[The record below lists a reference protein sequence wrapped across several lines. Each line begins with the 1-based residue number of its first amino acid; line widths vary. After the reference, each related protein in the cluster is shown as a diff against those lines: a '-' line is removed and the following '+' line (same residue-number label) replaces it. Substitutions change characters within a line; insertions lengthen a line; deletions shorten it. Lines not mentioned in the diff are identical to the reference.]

1 MKDLDKFQKAL
12 EAIKKEGKYRTF
24 NNILRER
31 GKYPSAIWYSKY
43 GVKKIINW
51 CSNDYLGM
59 GQHQFVIDA
68 MKTALDAV
76 GAGSG
81 GTRNISGTTK
91 YHVTLESELARLHK
105 KESALIFTS
114 AYVANLTT
122 LETIPKVLSEITYI
136 SDSEN
141 HSSIIQGIRYSKA
154 KKEIWKH
161 NDLNHLEELLVKISG
176 PKCVVFESVYSMD
189 GDISPLK
196 QIVDLCKKYNAIT
209 YLDEVHAVGLYGLT
223 GGGIAEREN
232 LQDEIDIINGTLG
245 KAFGVQGGYI
255 AGKADFLDAIRS
267 LAPGFIFTTSLSPV
281 ICAGALSSV
290 RYVREHN
297 DLRKK
302 LHEKSAKT
310 KRELANSGIEVLQN
324 NSHIVPVIIGDA
336 IKCKKI
342 SDDLLYKEGIY
353 VQPINYPTVS
363 VGTERLRFTPGPL
376 HTDAMIHD
384 MTYKLKEAM
393 ISNLVLKRNN
403 VVSINAKVS

>member
-1 MKDLDKFQKAL
+1 MKDLDKFQKVL
-12 EAIKKEGKYRTF
+12 ESLKGDGKYRVF
-24 NNILRER
+24 NSILREC
-31 GKYPSAIWYSKY
+31 GNYPRAIWYSKY

-91 YHVTLESELARLHK
+91 YHVVLEGELAKLHK

-136 SDSEN
+136 SDSQN

-161 NDLNHLEELLVKISG
+161 NDLNHLEELLKKIPD

-189 GDISPLK
+189 GDISPIK
-196 QIVDLCKKYNAIT
+196 QIVELCKKYNAIT

-223 GGGIAEREN
+223 GGGIAERED
-232 LQDEIDIINGTLG
+232 LQDDIDIINGTLG

-255 AGKADFLDAIRS
+255 AGKKDFLDAIRS

-281 ICAGALSSV
+281 ICAGALTSV
-290 RYVREHN
+290 KYVREHN
-297 DLRKK
+297 DLRDQ
-302 LHEKSAKT
+302 LRERSTKT
-310 KRELANSGIEVLQN
+310 KQELTKSGIKVLEN

-336 IKCKKI
+336 VKCKRI
-342 SDDLLYKEGIY
+342 SDDLLYKENIY

-376 HTDAMIHD
+376 HTDTMIFD
-384 MTYKLKEAM
+384 MVAKLKEAM
-393 ISNLVLKRNN
+393 TRNLVLKKSN
-403 VVSINAKVS
+403 VININTKVS

>member
-1 MKDLDKFQKAL
+1 MKNLDKFQKVL
-12 EAIKKEGKYRTF
+12 DLLRSEGKYRVF
-24 NNILRER
+24 NSILRER

-59 GQHQFVIDA
+59 GQHQQVIDS

-76 GAGSG
+76 GTGSG

-91 YHVTLESELARLHK
+91 YHVTLEDELAQLHK

-122 LETIPKVLSEITYI
+122 LESIPKVLPDITYI

-141 HSSIIQGIRYSKA
+141 HASIIQGIRHSKA
-154 KKEIWKH
+154 KKVVWKH
-161 NDLNHLEELLVKISG
+161 NDLNHLEDLLKKIPD

-189 GDISPLK
+189 GDISPIK
-196 QIVDLCKKYNAIT
+196 QIVALCKKYNAAT

-223 GGGIAEREN
+223 GGGISEREN
-232 LQDEIDIINGTLG
+232 LQDDIDIINGTLG

-255 AGKADFLDAIRS
+255 AGKKDFLDAIRS

-281 ICAGALSSV
+281 ICAGALASV
-290 RYVREHN
+290 RYVKENN
-297 DLRKK
+297 DLRKQ
-302 LHEKSAKT
+302 LQERSAKT
-310 KRELANSGIEVLQN
+310 KYELMKSGIKVLEN

-336 IKCKKI
+336 VKCKKI
-342 SDDLLYKEGIY
+342 SDDLLYEENIY

-376 HTDAMIHD
+376 HTDAMIFD
-384 MTYKLKEAM
+384 MVSKLKKTM
-393 ISNLVLKRNN
+393 IKNQALEKSNI
-403 VVSINAKVS
+403 ININTKAS